1 MNMCEDRNWKQVL
14 EEVRNNKGKKV
25 KWRGHLTYSTFRERS
40 ETGKLRDGLYNLNS
54 SGSWFFTYINE
65 EFEWV

>member
-1 MNMCEDRNWKQVL
+1 MNKKLLQENIQNKIVL
-14 EEVRNNKGKKV
+14 KTLEIIDYFNPTWWFIENPQ
-25 KWRGHLTYSTFRERS
+25 
-40 ETGKLRDGLYNLNS
+40 TGKLKDGLYNLNS